1 MLVDRDYLLK
11 KPSGPSA
18 PKLFLD
24 TQIVPAAVNSLGG
37 VEVAL
42 SRVSARTGIRP
53 AFVLAGSAGLLSYG
67 LFRLLTHR
75 AAARRHGQSRPV
87 DTRQPRVEGSG
98 S

>member
-24 TQIVPAAVNSLGG
+24 TRIVPAGVNALGS

-42 SRVSARTGIRP
+42 SRLAARTGIRP
-53 AFVLAGSAGLLSYG
+53 AFILVGAGGILACALLHLADRRAGSRS
-67 LFRLLTHR
+67 HNQR
-75 AAARRHGQSRPV
+75 ASL
-87 DTRQPRVEGSG
+87 
-98 S
+98 